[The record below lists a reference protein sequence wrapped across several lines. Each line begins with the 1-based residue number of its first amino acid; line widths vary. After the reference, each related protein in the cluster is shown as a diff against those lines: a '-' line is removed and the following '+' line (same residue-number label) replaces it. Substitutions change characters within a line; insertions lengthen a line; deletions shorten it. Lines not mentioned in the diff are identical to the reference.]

1 MNRINRKIDEFC
13 YQHPG
18 FGIPNLMKIIVIGT
32 VVVYLLY
39 LLTGYNASSIQFLTF
54 NLNSL
59 LHGEI
64 WRLVTFIFVP
74 TNFSPFWLLISLF
87 SITLSAAP
95 WAGVGHRQIQHLLF
109 RRPCA
114 DPDRSCGRLP
124 HHRRQLDVKQHI
136 LHQYVHVFAFAMLY
150 PDATVL
156 LLILPVKIKWLA
168 WLDAALFA
176 FDIVAALAQLNF
188 VSALLPIVALLNF
201 FLFSAKHFW
210 AGCAAPPAGRH
221 IRPLQNHSL

>member
-74 TNFSPFWLLISLF
+74 TNFSPFWLLIRCF

-95 WAGVGHRQIQHLLF
+95 WSGSGAPPNSTSTI
-109 RRPCA
+109 
-114 DPDRSCGRLP
+114 S
-124 HHRRQLDVKQHI
+124 
-136 LHQYVHVFAFAMLY
+136 
-150 PDATVL
+150 
-156 LLILPVKIKWLA
+156 
-168 WLDAALFA
+168 AAL
-176 FDIVAALAQLNF
+176 
-188 VSALLPIVALLNF
+188 
-201 FLFSAKHFW
+201 
-210 AGCAAPPAGRH
+210 C
-221 IRPLQNHSL
+221 

>member
-1 MNRINRKIDEFC
+1 MLTLIA
-13 YQHPG
+13 
-18 FGIPNLMKIIVIGT
+18 
-32 VVVYLLY
+32 VVAASLI
-39 LLTGYNASSIQFLTF
+39 TGVS
-54 NLNSL
+54 
-59 LHGEI
+59 
-64 WRLVTFIFVP
+64 W
-74 TNFSPFWLLISLF
+74 
-87 SITLSAAP
+87 TLSSTYY
-95 WAGVGHRQIQHLLF
+95 INMSMF
-109 RRPCA
+109 
-114 DPDRSCGRLP
+114 
-124 HHRRQLDVKQHI
+124 
-136 LHQYVHVFAFAMLY
+136 FAFAMLY